1 MARHGLILVP
11 LLAALVAGCQD
22 PYRPD
27 AERRDESRRPAVP
40 AAGEQLPGDDR
51 APLAR
56 EHDTAPAVNSDAQRT
71 PRAAVDAFCSQ
82 WANWSWRTI
91 ERQQRRLAQLATGR
105 LARELAAEARLR
117 AQDQALRRDR
127 LGTRGRVVAI
137 DVKSGAEMRDAEMRD
152 AVCVAWQEQL
162 SGGRADPVGARH
174 RVYLTTLQ
182 RTQNGW
188 AVRRWEPQP

>member
-1 MARHGLILVP
+1 MMARHGLILVP
-11 LLAALVAGCQD
+11 LLAALLAGCQD
-22 PYRPD
+22 PYRQD

-56 EHDTAPAVNSDAQRT
+56 EHDTAPAVNSDARRT
-71 PRAAVDAFCSQ
+71 PRAVVDAFCSQ

-91 ERQQRRLAQLATGR
+91 ERQQRRLAHLATGR
-105 LARELAAEARLR
+105 LARQLAAEARLR
-117 AQDQALRRDR
+117 AQDEALRRDR

-137 DVKSGAEMRDAEMRD
+137 DVKSGAARRD

-182 RTQNGW
+182 RTHDGW
-188 AVRRWEPQP
+188 AVRGWEPQP

>member
-1 MARHGLILVP
+1 MARRALILVP
-11 LLAALVAGCQD
+11 LLAALVVGCQD
-22 PYRPD
+22 PYRQD
-27 AERRDESRRPAVP
+27 AERRDESHRPAVP

-51 APLAR
+51 GQLAR
-56 EHDTAPAVNSDAQRT
+56 EHDTAPAINSDAQRT

-105 LARELAAEARLR
+105 LARQLAAEARLR

-137 DVKSGAEMRDAEMRD
+137 DVKSGGAMRH

-162 SGGRADPVGARH
+162 SRGRADAEGARH

-182 RTQNGW
+182 RTDNGW
-188 AVRRWEPQP
+188 AIRRWEPQP